1 MINASRI
8 KKTVIVHPDGAILF
22 KAPILIKKPT
32 KGGSPP
38 RLNKDIIIRSPLPE
52 DRAIMWL
59 REKIFNLLNKTTT
72 LSTRRQ

>member
-22 KAPILIKKPT
+22 KAPILIKNPT

-52 DRAIMWL
+52 DRAIM
-59 REKIFNLLNKTTT
+59 
-72 LSTRRQ
+72 